1 MLPFNKRV
9 KVLILL
15 GAALVVNGQQKPAGS
30 GAAEDAGAI
39 FRADTRLV
47 VCHATV
53 VDKNG
58 HLVTAAIRQQ
68 MLGGLDHRQQRQ
80 HAGEKGQGGRGR
92 AGSGESVQPRR

>member
-58 HLVTAAIRQQ
+58 HLVTDLKQPAFTVTKTKFSR
-68 MLGGLDHRQQRQ
+68 R
-80 HAGEKGQGGRGR
+80 
-92 AGSGESVQPRR
+92 SGYSSARTCRCRSA